1 MIATGG
7 TIVKEDILRLFNPV
21 HVIVGTPGRILD
33 LCWKNVLQL
42 NECRTI
48 VLDEADKLLSHE
60 MQSTVSRI
68 VKNLPM
74 GR

>member
-7 TIVKEDILRLFNPV
+7 TIVKEDILRLFKPV

-33 LCWKNVLQL
+33 LIWKNVLQPG
-42 NECRTI
+42 ECKTI

-68 VKNLPM
+68 VKSLPS